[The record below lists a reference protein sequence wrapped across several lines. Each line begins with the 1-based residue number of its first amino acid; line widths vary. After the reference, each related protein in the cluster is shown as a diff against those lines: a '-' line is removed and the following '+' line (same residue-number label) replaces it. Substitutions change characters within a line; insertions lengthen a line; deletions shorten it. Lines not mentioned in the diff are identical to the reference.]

1 MEIRQA
7 PPMLFVDLV
16 KHPMHDVTGAAGA
29 EGIAFAGTVRGHG
42 AAPVKSEAVTDEI
55 SRAEDGAA
63 QISQTRLEGMHVR
76 AVGKV
81 VEESRHGGGTLS
93 LRNGTDRC

>member
-1 MEIRQA
+1 
-7 PPMLFVDLV
+7 VDLV
-16 KHPMHDVTGAAGA
+16 KHPMYDVTGAAGV

-63 QISQTRLEGMHVR
+63 
-76 AVGKV
+76 
-81 VEESRHGGGTLS
+81 
-93 LRNGTDRC
+93 